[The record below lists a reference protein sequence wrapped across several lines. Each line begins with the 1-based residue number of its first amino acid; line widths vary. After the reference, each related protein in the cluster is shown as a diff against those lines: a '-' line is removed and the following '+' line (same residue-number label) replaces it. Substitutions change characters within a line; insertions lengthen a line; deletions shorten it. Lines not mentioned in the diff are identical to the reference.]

1 MLKKRNLMK
10 TKTKIVNIS
19 TIVQHRDLNYLF
31 VVRTQK
37 MIIER
42 RDFKI
47 RNFLLIC

>member
-1 MLKKRNLMK
+1 MK

-37 MIIER
+37 MIIEISNQV
-42 RDFKI
+42 FSFNNI
-47 RNFLLIC
+47 EMAEL

>member
-1 MLKKRNLMK
+1 MK

-37 MIIER
+37 MIIIIER

-47 RNFLLIC
+47 RNFLLIF